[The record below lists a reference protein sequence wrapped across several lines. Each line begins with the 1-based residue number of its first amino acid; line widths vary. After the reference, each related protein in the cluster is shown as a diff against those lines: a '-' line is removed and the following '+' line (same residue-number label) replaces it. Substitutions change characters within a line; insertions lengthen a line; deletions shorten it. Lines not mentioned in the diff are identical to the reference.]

1 MHPEHGQGRGK
12 PRVVQTDV
20 AVNGEVGRGLRS
32 VEADAEWSQDNKA
45 LP

>member
-1 MHPEHGQGRGK
+1 MQPEHGQGCGK
-12 PRVVQTDV
+12 PRVVKTDV

-32 VEADAEWSQDNKA
+32 VEADAESSQDNMA